1 MILWSV
7 AEFVDNL
14 GVKDD
19 IVLSDIKFEPG
30 ENEREMELLNFMS
43 FLKEEFEMKNKR
55 SKVYLKFDFVDDYL
69 KTEIISYIIT
79 ALNYQNK
86 DFEFSVLEEVD
97 E

>member
-1 MILWSV
+1 
-7 AEFVDNL
+7 
-14 GVKDD
+14 
-19 IVLSDIKFEPG
+19 
-30 ENEREMELLNFMS
+30 
-43 FLKEEFEMKNKR
+43 MKNKR